1 MKLIDILV
9 QHKDEIAERGE
20 ATNYFA
26 MDPDGRIFGYQSM
39 PEPNIIG
46 WSVPGIK
53 NSTDGY
59 GCLVQVNPIDV
70 KESWKECIVTLKQ
83 YESALAASKSEWD
96 GEGLPPVGCVCE
108 VKGCIGHYLE
118 WHKITVFAVRGNT
131 IFFDMEDG
139 RWGQTD
145 SHEFRPI
152 SSEADRKRAEG
163 VIALSRIDKHAA
175 PFEYGEKFPNGEL
188 ICPFFYEIYDAI
200 AAGNIPHIRID

>member
-1 MKLIDILV
+1 MKLIDILMQELPKRGGWPGDIPTVV
-9 QHKDEIAERGE
+9 QSGSGCIYRAGGGPNLFHLVLADDWMNAEITRE
-20 ATNYFA
+20 
-26 MDPDGRIFGYQSM
+26 
-39 PEPNIIG
+39 
-46 WSVPGIK
+46 
-53 NSTDGY
+53 
-59 GCLVQVNPIDV
+59 
-70 KESWKECIVTLKQ
+70 Q
-83 YESALAASKSEWD
+83 YESELAASKQVWN

-131 IFFDMEDG
+131 IFFDIEDG

-200 AAGNIPHIRID
+200 AAGKIPHIRID